1 MEEIEVNLSELIE
14 EDTIKL
20 DLNVN
25 SKNEA
30 IEALVDLLFSNKLVK
45 SKEGFLKDVYMRE
58 EQGLTGIGNGIAIPH
73 GKSEAVNKT
82 SITIGRLNKAVEWE
96 TLDEKPVE
104 TVILFAVKESDK
116 NNLHLK
122 ILAKIAGALADENT
136 CEKVKKANNAKE
148 IIVALNKNS

>member
-1 MEEIEVNLSELIE
+1 MEEIEMNLSELIE
-14 EDTIKL
+14 EDTINL
-20 DLNVN
+20 NMNVN

-58 EQGLTGIGNGIAIPH
+58 EQGLTGIGNVMAIPH
-73 GKSEAVNKT
+73 GKSEAANKT
-82 SITIGRLNKAVEWE
+82 SITIGRLTKAVEWVR
-96 TLDEKPVE
+96 LDEKPVE